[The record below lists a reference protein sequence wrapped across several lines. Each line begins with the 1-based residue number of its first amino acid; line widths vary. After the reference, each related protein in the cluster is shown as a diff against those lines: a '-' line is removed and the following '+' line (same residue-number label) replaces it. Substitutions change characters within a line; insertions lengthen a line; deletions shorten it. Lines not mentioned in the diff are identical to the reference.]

1 MASKPVSNTA
11 QSADQTVGSF
21 AIKVGNS
28 PAPSI
33 CRGADAP
40 LKKTP
45 AFGGRGKPLEEDEP
59 GINAPR

>member
-1 MASKPVSNTA
+1 MYKARPYLPLYKWHKTRLSPA
-11 QSADQTVGSF
+11 RRAGYTVGSF

-33 CRGADAP
+33 CRVADAP

-45 AFGGRGKPLEEDEP
+45 AFGGPGKTT
-59 GINAPR
+59 